1 MTDRTHLGGVIISRS
16 AALTIDRFAWRAAR
30 ATGTEVIGLLFGLPF
45 ETVAGERG
53 VWIVHADLAAGQTG
67 SAIHV
72 EMPAEAYGP
81 AWAGCRE
88 VWRGLGLDALE
99 RGPLVVGWWHSHPK
113 MDVFMSCTDVDNA
126 RTQFSLPWQVSY
138 VVAPPG
144 PRRAFFGWTADGLR
158 PDARLPA
165 RVWCGAGRE
174 LQWRLRD
181 QAASRM
187 WGEEVSTW

>member
-1 MTDRTHLGGVIISRS
+1 MSDHTHLDGVVISRS
-16 AALTIDRFAWRAAR
+16 AAAAIDRFAGRATK

-81 AWAGCRE
+81 SWAGCRE
-88 VWRGLGLDALE
+88 AWHRLGLDEL
-99 RGPLVVGWWHSHPK
+99 RRDPLVVGWWHSHPN
-113 MDVFMSCTDVDNA
+113 MDVFMSGTDVDNA

-144 PRRAFFGWTADGLR
+144 PQRAFFGWTEDALR
-158 PDARLPA
+158 PDVRLPA
-165 RVWCGAGRE
+165 HVWSGPDSELRWHLRE
-174 LQWRLRD
+174 QT
-181 QAASRM
+181 ACRM
-187 WGEEVSTW
+187 WGEEVLAW